1 MLSVLVCAL
10 GFGEVACD
18 MGFGEVDFRGWVEK
32 WGKSVGG
39 GSGCEVWGM
48 PTLAPKPL

>member
-1 MLSVLVCAL
+1 MFWFVLWVLVRLLC
-10 GFGEVACD
+10 FACD

-39 GSGCEVWGM
+39 VRM
-48 PTLAPKPL
+48 